1 MESYNQVAMEKLQEI
16 IDCYKNGKSTVIGVL
31 QDISVVHGYLPEEAL
46 YTVSRETEIPLSLLY
61 SLTTFYSSFRLEPL
75 GKHHLC
81 VCMGTACH
89 VKGAQ
94 SIVDTLERDLK
105 IKAGET
111 TADGR
116 FTLETVNCL
125 GACALGPLVV
135 ADDEYHGKMNQKKMS
150 KLLQQIEEEE

>member
-1 MESYNQVAMEKLQEI
+1 MEKLQEI
-16 IDCYKNGKSTVIGVL
+16 IASYKNGKSTVIGVL
-31 QDISVVHGYLPEEAL
+31 QDISDVHGYLPEETL
-46 YTVSRETEIPLSLLY
+46 NTVSRETEIPLSLLY
-61 SLTTFYSSFRLEPL
+61 SLSTFYSSFRLEPL
-75 GKHHLC
+75 GKHDLC

-125 GACALGPLVV
+125 GACALSPLVV
-135 ADDEYHGKMNQKKMS
+135 TDDEYHGKMDQKKMS
-150 KLLQQIEEEE
+150 KLLQQIEEKE